1 VKGEGTVVTAEEREK
16 MWSRSSFEVKA
27 NVVSM
32 TYFKRMKKKMSFK
45 IHVHFFFFYFY
56 FNVME
61 PSINISK
68 SINYINSI
76 VY

>member
-32 TYFKRMKKKMSFK
+32 TYFKRMKKM
-45 IHVHFFFFYFY
+45 
-56 FNVME
+56 
-61 PSINISK
+61 
-68 SINYINSI
+68 
-76 VY
+76 